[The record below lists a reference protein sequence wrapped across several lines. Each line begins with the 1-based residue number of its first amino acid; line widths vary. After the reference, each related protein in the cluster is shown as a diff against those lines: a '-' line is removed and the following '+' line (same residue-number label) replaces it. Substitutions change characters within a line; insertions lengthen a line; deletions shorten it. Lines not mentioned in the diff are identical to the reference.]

1 MSIGALGRSAKI
13 GVVAAIVSFSVLAG
27 AGAGWAYWTS
37 QATATSSVSAAT
49 LSVTSTGFATTT
61 FGNENITE
69 VGSASLTSTGSI
81 TLTNTTTTS
90 STQTQTLS
98 VTFSRA
104 SGDTTLAGATTLT
117 VWAAA
122 SAANC
127 TAAATP
133 TSPTSGTWSAGVTV
147 STTLAAGASVT
158 YCLRNTV
165 ADRQG
170 IAVAG
175 GSRSFTPQAAA
186 TLSVGAFQGAN
197 TRTSTVQSQ
206 YVYPLQSISSGFWW
220 YIKRATTTW
229 CWDVS
234 GSGTGDGTL
243 LISYACKN
251 NTDANQDFRYLDADG
266 DGYGSFQAR
275 NASGIRVAAVTSTT
289 AGTAVTMRTAD
300 AAAAAQ
306 QWQPQ
311 LVSGSGASGT
321 YQFVNK
327 YSGLCLSAP
336 AVSEGAMTQVTCSG
350 GADQRFTLE
359 QRTAVPITSVT
370 CTNYGSGEGRSVT
383 FSWTSDWN
391 GGAYT
396 VQARKATSNGAWT
409 TVATAPAV
417 DATSASVSSP
427 VGNPFTSGTGSYD
440 IQILNS
446 TGAVVGTDTVTVSAA
461 YIWVVVLDYYYA
473 RC

>member
-1 MSIGALGRSAKI
+1 MSIGALGRSAKVA
-13 GVVAAIVSFSVLAG
+13 VVAAIVTFSVLAG

-37 QATATSSVSAAT
+37 QATAAATVSAAT

-61 FGNENITE
+61 LGNETIAA
-69 VGSASLTSTGSI
+69 VGSTALTSTGSI
-81 TLTNTTTTS
+81 TLTNTTATT

-104 SGDTTLAGATTLT
+104 SGDTTLAGASTLT

-133 TSPTSGTWSAGVTV
+133 TSPSSGSWSTGVTV
-147 STTLAAGASVT
+147 STPLAAGASVT

-165 ADRQG
+165 ADRQS
-170 IAVAG
+170 IAAAG
-175 GSRSFTPQAAA
+175 GGRSFTPRAVA
-186 TLSVGAFQGAN
+186 TLSVGAFQGTN

-206 YVYPLQSISSGFWW
+206 YVYPLQPISAGLWW
-220 YIKRATTTW
+220 YIKRATTNW

-234 GSGTGDGTL
+234 GSGTGDGSL
-243 LISYACKN
+243 LISYGCKN
-251 NTDANQDFRYLDADG
+251 NADPNQDFRYVDADG

-275 NASGIRVAAVTSTT
+275 HASGIRVAAVTSTA
-289 AGTAVTMRTAD
+289 AGSAVTMRTAD

-311 LVSGSGASGT
+311 LVSGSGAGGT

-336 AVSEGAMTQVTCSG
+336 AVSDGAMTQVVCSG

-359 QRTAVPITSVT
+359 QRSAVQLTNFT
-370 CTNYGSGEGRSVT
+370 CNNDNGSGDNRSVFFT
-383 FSWTSDWN
+383 WTSDWD
-391 GGAYT
+391 GGGYLIE
-396 VQARKATSNGAWT
+396 ARKRNTNGQWT
-409 TVATAPAV
+409 TVAAAAAA
-417 DATSASVSSP
+417 DATTASVSSP
-427 VGNPFTSGTGSYD
+427 IGAPFTSSGTYD
-440 IQILNS
+440 VQIRNS
-446 TGAVVGTDTVTVSAA
+446 TGEVVGTSLVTVSVGGILWFT
-461 YIWVVVLDYYYA
+461 YLYA